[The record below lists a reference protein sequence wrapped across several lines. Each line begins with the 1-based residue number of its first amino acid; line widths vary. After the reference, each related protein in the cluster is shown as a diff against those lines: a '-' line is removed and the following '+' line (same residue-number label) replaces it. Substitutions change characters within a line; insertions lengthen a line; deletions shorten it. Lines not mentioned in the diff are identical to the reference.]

1 MASLRFITIEFM
13 DGSTRKYSFPEQT
26 RETAAKQI
34 KLEDF
39 FKSRSL
45 VIAADGRLN
54 IFPIDNIK
62 SIELSA
68 PGVGDVK
75 GFRVPLHTISGATL
89 VG

>member
-1 MASLRFITIEFM
+1 MPSLRFITIEFM
-13 DGSTRKYSFPEQT
+13 DGSTRKYSFPEQAKDV
-26 RETAAKQI
+26 AAKQL

-45 VIAADGRLN
+45 VMAVDGRLT

-68 PGVGDVK
+68 AGGEVK
-75 GFRVPLHTISGATL
+75 GVRVPAHTIYGATL
-89 VG
+89 VN